1 MKAIF
6 QFLMKIILDTNFLLD
21 CAKFH
26 IDYQEELRQHDLY
39 VLDKTI
45 SELENLIN
53 QKKASHAKVTLQ
65 ILRKKNIKVLKTIN
79 ESKSVDSIIAEKE
92 GYAVATADKELKQRL
107 KKRKIFVI
115 RQKKFV
121 TEI

>member
-1 MKAIF
+1 
-6 QFLMKIILDTNFLLD
+6 MKIILDTNFLLD
-21 CAKFH
+21 CVKFH
-26 IDYQEELRQHDLY
+26 IDYQEELRQHELY

-65 ILRKKNIKVLKTIN
+65 ILEKKKIKILKTGN
-79 ESKSVDSIIAEKE
+79 EKKSVDSILAEKD

-115 RQKKFV
+115 RQKKFIK
-121 TEI
+121 EI